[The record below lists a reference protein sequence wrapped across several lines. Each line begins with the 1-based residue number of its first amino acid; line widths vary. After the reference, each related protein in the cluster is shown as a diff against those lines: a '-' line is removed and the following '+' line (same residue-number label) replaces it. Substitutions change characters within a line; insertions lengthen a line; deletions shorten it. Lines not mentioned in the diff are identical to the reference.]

1 MNGTDGIPKRFQNP
15 EKALSD
21 SDRTEVLQR
30 RLPISALTATHRQIT
45 VAVGTTIADRPPRRS
60 VRARLRIRL
69 LPRISSGK
77 AGIRIG
83 MLLAAHRA
91 VPGTCVPRSESGACE
106 IERCSPWSA
115 PFPPQP
121 PRKVALPCS
130 TGSQVI
136 RRCPTSPE
144 RSCPPFGLWP
154 SRTGLGLSTK
164 TYRRSPGSR
173 ACCFFSVRGF

>member
-1 MNGTDGIPKRFQNP
+1 MPLLVRNFLASRVLSRRVTSDATDKKSAASLQLMGQELCYQI
-15 EKALSD
+15 AL
-21 SDRTEVLQR
+21 R
-30 RLPISALTATHRQIT
+30 RLESHRRLVDMCDWRVT
-45 VAVGTTIADRPPRRS
+45 VAVGTTIADRPPRRT

-91 VPGTCVPRSESGACE
+91 VPGTCVSRSESGACE

-121 PRKVALPCS
+121 PRKNRPSVFGWF
-130 TGSQVI
+130 TGTTAQSDFS
-136 RRCPTSPE
+136 CTCTSAVRFMAFAD
-144 RSCPPFGLWP
+144 RS
-154 SRTGLGLSTK
+154 
-164 TYRRSPGSR
+164 
-173 ACCFFSVRGF
+173 